1 MISKYQYAGL
11 ANFLRACDQ
20 ILFKFEEILSHAHGN
35 FEEQNQVL
43 ESSIIMINF
52 SIIMYNMHIIIIL
65 YN

>member
-1 MISKYQYAGL
+1 VFSKYQYAGL

-20 ILFKFEEILSHAHGN
+20 IVIKFEVLSHAHGN

-43 ESSIIMINF
+43 ECSIIMILF
-52 SIIMYNMHIIIIL
+52 SIIMYNIHIIIIL